1 MKVMTLSKNKF
12 MNATT
17 IKIIAIALMV
27 LDHIEQMF
35 SPMGAPI
42 WLKYFGRLVF
52 PLFLFTMAESFH
64 YTHDRKKFLT
74 RLLLAA
80 WIMAILSAVLG
91 TVLPNPDVVLMN
103 SAFMTFFITGLYM
116 LFWDMFI
123 DGLKTKSA
131 KKIAGAV
138 LLCFVPVL
146 SAAPLLLV
154 GSMSDSLISNLP
166 FWAVKVIIL
175 VVSMIPSV
183 FTAEAG
189 VTMGALGL
197 LFYIFRKWRWAQVAV
212 LVAFSLMR
220 FFLNPNDLAN
230 QWLMVLAAIPM
241 LLYNGEKGRGM
252 KYFFYI
258 FYPAHIYLLYIIA
271 TLMSK

>member
-1 MKVMTLSKNKF
+1 MLQVKNKF

-17 IKIIAIALMV
+17 IKIIAICLMV
-27 LDHIEQMF
+27 FDHVHQMF
-35 SPMGAPI
+35 NPMGAPT
-42 WLKYFGRLVF
+42 WLKYFGRPVF
-52 PLFLFTMAESFH
+52 PLFLFAMAESFH
-64 YTHDRKKFLT
+64 YTRDRKKFLT

-80 WIMAILSAVLG
+80 SVMTILSFVLG
-91 TVLPNPDVVLMN
+91 TVLPNPSPEVSLMN
-103 SAFMTFFITGLYM
+103 SAFMTFFIAGLYM
-116 LFWDMFI
+116 LFWDMFR
-123 DGLKTKSA
+123 DGLKAKNV
-131 KKIAGAV
+131 KKIVGAV

-146 SAAPLLLV
+146 SAAPLFLF
-154 GSMSDSLISNLP
+154 SNMADSLFETLP
-166 FWAVKVIIL
+166 FWAVRAIIL
-175 VVSMIPSV
+175 VISLIPSV

-189 VTMGALGL
+189 MTMGALGL

-212 LVAFSLMR
+212 LAAFSLAR
-220 FFLNPNDLAN
+220 FFLTPNDLAN

-271 TLMSK
+271 TLTT